1 VPLGGNLIPSMPCRR
16 WSLAELNI
24 TLAAFQHAFQDLQL
38 LESTSFT
45 KCHKALA
52 FEKVRS

>member
-1 VPLGGNLIPSMPCRR
+1 VPCRR

-52 FEKVRS
+52 FEKVRG